1 MNVSIALLRN
11 RLSDWERLYEVRLA
25 DSDLRLWIDTFRDVR
40 CEDDVLLE
48 AFTLV
53 QHKAVKFPKPAH
65 LVAAIETARETRQK
79 STSILEDLE
88 KSPHISDLTP
98 EERAEMT
105 KTFVET
111 LASVGVKMKV
121 PPVRMTDAA
130 ANDER
135 NRQKDAFAARF
146 PHAAARR
153 PMDASQPSSGAAPP
167 AASPAPIAV
176 ESAEPTPEDL
186 AEEPP
191 FEAKDEDIPF

>member
-1 MNVSIALLRN
+1 MSVSIALLRN

-40 CEDDVLLE
+40 CEDEVLLE

-53 QHKAVKFPKPAH
+53 QCKAVKFPKPAH
-65 LVAAIETARETRQK
+65 LIAAIETARETRQK
-79 STSILEDLE
+79 SANVVEDLE

-98 EERAEMT
+98 EERAELS
-105 KTFVET
+105 KSFIDT
-111 LASVGVKMKV
+111 LAGIGLKMKV

-146 PHAAARR
+146 PHATARR
-153 PMDASQPSSGAAPP
+153 PMDASQPSPGAAQP

-176 ESAEPTPEDL
+176 GSAEPTPEDL